1 MVEGIIKLH
10 RRGISLFALLF
21 FFLAAC
27 PVFSDD
33 VQDGAVVTSR
43 DSIFSKRQKTE
54 EQSAAAAQKS
64 EPAEAA
70 KATEPARKSEAA
82 QKSEPVKASEAA
94 KTAEATKT
102 AEAAKTTEPAKTAEA
117 AKTTEATKPAKA
129 TEPAKSAELVQVTAP
144 VQAAEPAQ
152 ASEPVKTGG
161 DEAFPSRKKTPGVTE
176 IITASSDTETV
187 TQAVAVETEGGNDF
201 SPNETD
207 PYTGWKYSVV
217 DTAEYRKGHLKA
229 VLKGWQGSF
238 GLYAVRDDGKEIP
251 LLSSYDFFNSTAFML
266 RVGRKE
272 YLLNYSG
279 GVKSEARRTEVGL
292 QMAYTIPGK
301 AFFLVDFTFPEKR
314 VTGGLEDT
322 IKLTMY
328 TVNLGKNPQTF
339 TSKAVFDTI
348 LGESSSRHFCTFV
361 ESELNGQRKF
371 HSMKSDRWV
380 CSANNA
386 AAIEFLLY
394 GADVSEPDCVT
405 LGPIGNLYDYWEPV
419 AHDGK
424 GFSTVLSYNNSG
436 VAVNWKTAYLL
447 PEQTDVKTF

>member
-102 AEAAKTTEPAKTAEA
+102 AEAAKTTEPAKTAE
-117 AKTTEATKPAKA
+117 P
-129 TEPAKSAELVQVTAP
+129 VQVTAP

-386 AAIEFLLY
+386 AAIR
-394 GADVSEPDCVT
+394 GGC
-405 LGPIGNLYDYWEPV
+405 
-419 AHDGK
+419 
-424 GFSTVLSYNNSG
+424 
-436 VAVNWKTAYLL
+436 
-447 PEQTDVKTF
+447 Q